1 MYAASFNVGAKC
13 VLLGDA
19 AHAITPFFGQGTN
32 CSFEDCLVL
41 SQLLDAHVGGGAE
54 GGERWTRQ
62 NLAMAFA
69 RFSETR
75 KVNAD
80 AIAQVRPRRVGSR
93 QTTGGG
99 MHLNVP
105 PRGGAVLVKCHAMPN
120 TSLFLSLSLSF
131 SLSLSL

>member
-1 MYAASFNVGAKC
+1 VYAASFNVGAKC

-80 AIAQVRPRRVGSR
+80 AIAQVRPRGVGIR
-93 QTTGGG
+93 QRGKWVGGEEGGG
-99 MHLNVP
+99 
-105 PRGGAVLVKCHAMPN
+105 RGGGYALK
-120 TSLFLSLSLSF
+120 
-131 SLSLSL
+131 